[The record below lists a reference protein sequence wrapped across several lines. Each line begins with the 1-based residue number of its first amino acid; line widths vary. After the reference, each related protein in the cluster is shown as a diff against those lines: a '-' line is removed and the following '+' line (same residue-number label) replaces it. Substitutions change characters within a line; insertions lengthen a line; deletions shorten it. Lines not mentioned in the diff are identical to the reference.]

1 MTEELD
7 EEPRYAWVMLAVGT
21 VLIALNLGALSSIS
35 VFLKP
40 VSAEFGW
47 ARGATALAYTA
58 AALTIGASGVVWGR
72 LADRFGTRPI
82 ALIGAIAQPT
92 AWLLLATLVSLPQF
106 YAFYILLGAFG
117 IAAVNVPVIAN
128 VGLWFTKRRGTAL
141 GILSAGGPLGQ
152 SAVAML
158 AGYVMVAYGWRTA
171 YLVLAIVYGI
181 LAVPLALL
189 IRTPPALARA
199 GAGRPAAGDVAPAIS
214 PTALV
219 TWLSVATIFCCT
231 TMAVPIVH
239 TVAMLTDRG
248 MAYADALRVF
258 FVIMGSG
265 VLGRVLLG
273 RLTDYLGGLK
283 TYFLASALQTVL
295 VFWFTQL
302 ESLWA
307 LYVLSALFGMG
318 FSGVMTSVW
327 VCIRE
332 MVPARV
338 AATALAVVVG
348 FAWVG
353 MGFGGWHGGHAFD
366 LTGSYTRPY
375 LDAVGSGVI
384 NLVIVGAL
392 IRYVGRGR
400 RASAA
405 YASSSPPVSSAT
417 R

>member
-1 MTEELD
+1 VTEHAED
-7 EEPRYAWVMLAVGT
+7 EPRYAWVMLAVGT
-21 VLIALNLGALSSIS
+21 VLVAMNLGALSSLS

-82 ALIGAIAQPT
+82 ALIGAVAQPT

-117 IAAVNVPVIAN
+117 IAAINVPVIAN

-158 AGYVMVAYGWRTA
+158 AGHVMVSYGWRTA
-171 YLVLAIVYGI
+171 YLALAVVYGV

-189 IRTPPALARA
+189 IRTPPALSRT
-199 GAGRPAAGDVAPAIS
+199 GPPGHGPGDAVSPISTPVLVA
-214 PTALV
+214 
-219 TWLSVATIFCCT
+219 WLSVATIFCCT

-248 MAYADALRVF
+248 MPYADALRVF

-273 RLTDYLGGLK
+273 RLTDHLGGLK
-283 TYFLASALQTVL
+283 TYFLASLLQTGL
-295 VFWFTQL
+295 VFWFTQV
-302 ESLWA
+302 ESLPA
-307 LYVLSALFGMG
+307 LYLLSALFGVG

-375 LDAVGSGVI
+375 LDAVGSGVV
-384 NLVIVGAL
+384 NLLLVGAL
-392 IRYVGRGR
+392 LRYVGRAR
-400 RASAA
+400 RARALYVPST
-405 YASSSPPVSSAT
+405 PPVSSAT